1 MKMIQSSNC
10 VSMNVALDAI
20 IIIARQ
26 FHDVIRENL
35 ENVGSGINLQ
45 RFRPSVC

>member
-1 MKMIQSSNC
+1 MKMIQSSNG
-10 VSMNVALDAI
+10 VLMNVALDAI

-35 ENVGSGINLQ
+35 EPVGSGINLQ
-45 RFRPSVC
+45 RFI